1 MKNTL
6 NITGSMVISSFVGML
21 GGTAVT
27 EKAFS
32 IFGLGSLAVQAMSQ
46 RDYSQEQAIV
56 IWSSTIS
63 VLMGLFM
70 DVFYYWLDPRIKY
83 E

>member
-6 NITGSMVISSFVGML
+6 NITGSMVISSFVSML

-27 EKAFS
+27 EKAFN
-32 IFGLGSLAVQAMSQ
+32 INGLGSLAVSSLSL

-56 IWSSTIS
+56 IWSSTVS
-63 VLMGLFM
+63 VMMGVFM